1 MAKRSPADARAHFRK
16 MVDDLAVPVVAAPMF
31 IVSGPKLVRAEC
43 EAGVIG
49 SFPALNARPKEALT
63 EWIDEVKQA
72 GRPFAVNHIVHRSND
87 RLMHD
92 LEVAVKHEVP
102 IAITS
107 LGARPEVFEATQS
120 YGGLCFHDVINNTF
134 AKKAVEKGADGLI
147 LVAAGAGGHAG
158 VLSPFAF
165 LAEVREWF
173 EGPILLSGAIGTGRG
188 VLAAQAAGADAAYI
202 GSAFIATE
210 EANAPDPYKQGVV
223 DGRMED
229 IVYTNY
235 FSGVHGNYLKPS
247 IEAAGMDPDN
257 LPEAD
262 PSKMDFKSGGDSSAK
277 VWKDIWGA
285 GQGIGSVRSVGTAR
299 SLVGRLAAEYMAAK
313 SELTG

>member
-1 MAKRSPADARAHFRK
+1 MAKRSPADARAHFRS
-16 MVDDLAVPVVAAPMF
+16 MIAAQRLPVVAAPMF

-43 EAGVIG
+43 AAGVIG
-49 SFPALNARPKEALT
+49 SFPALNARPAEALT
-63 EWIDEVKQA
+63 QWLDDIRQEGK
-72 GRPFAVNHIVHRSND
+72 PFAVNHIVHRSND

-92 LEVAVKHEVP
+92 LEVTVRHQVP

-158 VLSPFAF
+158 TLSPFAF
-165 LAEVREWF
+165 VAEVREWF

-188 VLAAQAAGADAAYI
+188 VLAALAAGADAAYI

-210 EANAPDPYKQGVV
+210 EANAPDPYKQGVAE
-223 DGRMED
+223 GTMED

-247 IEAAGMDPDN
+247 IRAAGMDPDN
-257 LPEAD
+257 LPVAD

-285 GQGIGSVRSVGTAR
+285 GQGIGSVKSVGTEK
-299 SLVGRLAAEYMAAK
+299 SLVDRLATEFEAAK
-313 SELTG
+313 AALLA